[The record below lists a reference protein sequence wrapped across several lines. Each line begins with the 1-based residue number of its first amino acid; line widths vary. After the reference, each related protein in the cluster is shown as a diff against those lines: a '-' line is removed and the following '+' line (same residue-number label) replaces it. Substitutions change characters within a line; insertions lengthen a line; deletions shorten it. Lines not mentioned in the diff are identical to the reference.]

1 MIEKILAD
9 DHAVGVPP
17 CWGVGGGWRSSRAVW
32 VPGQEKMFA
41 IMDKRWKLKDGLAE
55 KEACRHE
62 LLT

>member
-17 CWGVGGGWRSSRAVW
+17 CWGVGGGWRSCTAVG
-32 VPGQEKMFA
+32 VPGQENMFA
-41 IMDKRWKLKDGLAE
+41 ILDKQWKLINGLAG